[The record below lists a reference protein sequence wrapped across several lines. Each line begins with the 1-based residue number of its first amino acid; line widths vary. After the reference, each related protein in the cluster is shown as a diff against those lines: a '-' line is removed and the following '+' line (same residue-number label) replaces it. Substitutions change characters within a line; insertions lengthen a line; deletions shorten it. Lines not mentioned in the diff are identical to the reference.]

1 MKLIDF
7 FAGRLHNRG
16 KRRPAKKSI
25 NFIGYSTWKY
35 SDTEIIHSKQHLITF
50 IKYLFRVLIC
60 LLLSFDN
67 CYVLFSPLLFSLP
80 KLSTYYNYQVD
91 IIVCNCKMKKISWR
105 FLVLHYSW
113 KVIKIQIFWFVTSSA
128 FKVQSVWIRRLLKY
142 GWLVELSIKLYVF
155 PLFFKVFGR
164 IVPTLLPLTQ
174 FTLNGS
180 NFTTLAITIER
191 WTDLDVS

>member
-1 MKLIDF
+1 MKV
-7 FAGRLHNRG
+7 
-16 KRRPAKKSI
+16 
-25 NFIGYSTWKY
+25 Y
-35 SDTEIIHSKQHLITF
+35 SDTETKHSKQLYLITV
-50 IKYLFRVLIC
+50 IIYAFRILIC

-80 KLSTYYNYQVD
+80 KLSTYYNYQVNMKTLP
-91 IIVCNCKMKKISWR
+91 CHCKMKRSRWR
-105 FLVLHYSW
+105 FLDSWNVLHYSW
-113 KVIKIQIFWFVTSSA
+113 KVIKFQYILIRNIFS
-128 FKVQSVWIRRLLKY
+128 VQSVWIGRLLKY
-142 GWLVELSIKLYVF
+142 RWLVELSMKFYVF
-155 PLFFKVFGR
+155 PLFLKVFGR